1 MNKAHL
7 FCVICKYKGKTH
19 ILDQLKRIDRI
30 LKNVKPTAES
40 KEARAGIAILW
51 DIHIKCPYGMS
62 CPELEENQRRTKQAA
77 LDLED
82 RLFAVAVSD
91 DKHLY
96 HETLRHLSGDF
107 PAAHRTIVR
116 LHNRYHR

>member
-7 FCVICKYKGKTH
+7 FCVICKDKGKTH

-51 DIHIKCPYGMS
+51 DIHIRCPYGMS

-91 DKHLY
+91 DNHLY
-96 HETLRHLSGDF
+96 HETLRHLSGYF
-107 PAAHRTIVR
+107 PAAYRTIER